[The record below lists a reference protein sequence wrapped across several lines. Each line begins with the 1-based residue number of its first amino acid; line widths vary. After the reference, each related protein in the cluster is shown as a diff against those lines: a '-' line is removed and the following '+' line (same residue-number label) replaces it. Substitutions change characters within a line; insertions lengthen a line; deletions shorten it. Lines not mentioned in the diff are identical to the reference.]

1 MPCSTHQLFH
11 QPSNQGLRYVTWL
24 RRGLGWLGPGREQ
37 SRVLAKGTAAAAGA
51 LVRQLSAGAKSG
63 DYAALV
69 AYLRGLAPSA
79 LDQQLRAMQARSM
92 AQEKASLGICGEEC

>member
-1 MPCSTHQLFH
+1 M
-11 QPSNQGLRYVTWL
+11 GA
-24 RRGLGWLGPGREQ
+24 GREQ

-69 AYLRGLAPSA
+69 AYLRGLPPSA
-79 LDQQLRAMQARSM
+79 LDQQLRAMQARPM
-92 AQEKASLGICGEEC
+92 AQEIRVGVMGRVAYPLP

>member
-1 MPCSTHQLFH
+1 M
-11 QPSNQGLRYVTWL
+11 
-24 RRGLGWLGPGREQ
+24 
-37 SRVLAKGTAAAAGA
+37 LAKGTAAAAGA

-69 AYLRGLAPSA
+69 AYLRGLTPSA

-92 AQEKASLGICGEEC
+92 AQEISLTGGAPLGTCVEGRRAELGGCNPVSIGIIMLCCYGWVPDHVCAVCEC